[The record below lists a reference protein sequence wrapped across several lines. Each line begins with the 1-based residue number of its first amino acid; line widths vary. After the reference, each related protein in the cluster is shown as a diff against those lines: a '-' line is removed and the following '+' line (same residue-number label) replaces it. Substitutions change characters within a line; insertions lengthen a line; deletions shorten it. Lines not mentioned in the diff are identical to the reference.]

1 MEFLV
6 LHATTIPDLGQSG
19 SASVYRGSHN
29 TPREAAEAAVA
40 ALNLRINQRM
50 FVVSGPAYLPFTSTP
65 EVREG

>member
-6 LHATTIPDLGQSG
+6 LHSSTVPDIGGTGAAT
-19 SASVYRGSHN
+19 VYRGSHN

-40 ALNLRINQRM
+40 ALNLRVNQRM
-50 FVVSGPAYLPFTSTP
+50 FVVSGPAYLPFTATP